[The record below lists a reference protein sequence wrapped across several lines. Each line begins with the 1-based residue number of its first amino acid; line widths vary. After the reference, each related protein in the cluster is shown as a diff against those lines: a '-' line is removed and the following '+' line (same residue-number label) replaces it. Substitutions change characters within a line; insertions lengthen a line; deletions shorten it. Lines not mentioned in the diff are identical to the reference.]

1 MLLHGQAS
9 IAIVSIA
16 IVRIATIS
24 IAIVGVFREVLTWM
38 KIPSGAARGPALSV
52 AACSLSASSRV
63 STWSRA
69 TELY

>member
-24 IAIVGVFREVLTWM
+24 IVGVFREVLTWM